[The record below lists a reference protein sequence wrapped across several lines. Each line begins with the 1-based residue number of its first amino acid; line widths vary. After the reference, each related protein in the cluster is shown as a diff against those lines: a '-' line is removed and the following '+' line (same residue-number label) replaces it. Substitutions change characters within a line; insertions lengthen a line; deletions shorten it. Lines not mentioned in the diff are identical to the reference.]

1 MSILNITPFLQLN
14 FYFLYLIP
22 NTNLKLFIMRKL
34 LLTIAL
40 VSFCFS
46 ANAQFGASV
55 GYGSG
60 KAKVSGGGESVTS
73 DASGAFAIG
82 LFYDSEISDNLDLLP
97 SIAFGIGE
105 KVEDESN
112 NSLALGLGLQYYPS
126 GKDGNFFIQP
136 GLGLGFTLAD
146 VDTDFVK
153 KSAFSGSIG
162 LGIDLSDNFTLIASY
177 ATQLSNSSNIDDI
190 TIKANSFGGSLLYK
204 F

>member
-1 MSILNITPFLQLN
+1 M
-14 FYFLYLIP
+14 
-22 NTNLKLFIMRKL
+22 KKL
-34 LLTIAL
+34 LLSIAL

-55 GYGSG
+55 GYWSG
-60 KAKVSGGGESVTS
+60 KATVDSEFGEITG
-73 DASGAFAIG
+73 DASGAFSIG
-82 LFYDSEISDNLDLLP
+82 LFYDAELSDNFDLLP

-112 NSLALGLGLQYYPS
+112 NSLAIGWGLQYYPT

-136 GLGLGFTLAD
+136 GVGLGFSLAD
-146 VDTDFVK
+146 EVEGL
-153 KSAFSGSIG
+153 SSSIFSGSIG

-177 ATQLSNSSNIDDI
+177 VTSLSDPSDVEGISISS
-190 TIKANSFGGSLLYK
+190 NSFGAALLYK

>member
-1 MSILNITPFLQLN
+1 M
-14 FYFLYLIP
+14 
-22 NTNLKLFIMRKL
+22 KKL
-34 LLTIAL
+34 LLSIAL

-60 KAKVSGGGESVTS
+60 KATVDSEFGEITG
-73 DASGAFAIG
+73 DASGAFSIG
-82 LFYDSEISDNLDLLP
+82 LFYDAELSDNFDLLP

-112 NSLALGLGLQYYPS
+112 NSLAIGLGLQYYPT

-136 GLGLGFTLAD
+136 GVGLGFSLAD
-146 VDTDFVK
+146 EVEGL
-153 KSAFSGSIG
+153 SSSIFSGSIG

-177 ATQLSNSSNIDDI
+177 ATSLSDPSDIEGISISS
-190 TIKANSFGGSLLYK
+190 NSFGAALLYK

>member
-1 MSILNITPFLQLN
+1 M
-14 FYFLYLIP
+14 
-22 NTNLKLFIMRKL
+22 KKL
-34 LLTIAL
+34 LLSIAL

-60 KAKVSGGGESVTS
+60 KATVDSEFGEITG
-73 DASGAFAIG
+73 DASGAFSIG
-82 LFYDSEISDNLDLLP
+82 LFYDAELSDNFDLLP

-112 NSLALGLGLQYYPS
+112 NSLAIGLGLQYYHT

-136 GLGLGFTLAD
+136 GVGLGFSLAD
-146 VDTDFVK
+146 EVEGL
-153 KSAFSGSIG
+153 SSSIFSGSIG

-177 ATQLSNSSNIDDI
+177 GTSLSDPSDVEGISISS
-190 TIKANSFGGSLLYK
+190 NSFGAALLYK

>member
-1 MSILNITPFLQLN
+1 M
-14 FYFLYLIP
+14 
-22 NTNLKLFIMRKL
+22 KKL
-34 LLTIAL
+34 LLSIAL

-60 KAKVSGGGESVTS
+60 KATVDSEFGEITG
-73 DASGAFAIG
+73 DASGAFSIG
-82 LFYDSEISDNLDLLP
+82 LFYDAELSDNFDLLP

-112 NSLALGLGLQYYPS
+112 NSLAIGLGLQYYPT

-136 GLGLGFTLAD
+136 GVGLGFSLAD
-146 VDTDFVK
+146 EVEGL
-153 KSAFSGSIG
+153 SSSIFSGSIG

-177 ATQLSNSSNIDDI
+177 ATSLSDPSDVEGISISS
-190 TIKANSFGGSLLYK
+190 NSFGAALLYK

>member
-1 MSILNITPFLQLN
+1 M
-14 FYFLYLIP
+14 
-22 NTNLKLFIMRKL
+22 KKL
-34 LLTIAL
+34 LLSIAL

-60 KAKVSGGGESVTS
+60 KATVEVDGFDDITG
-73 DASGAFAIG
+73 DASGAFSIG
-82 LFYDSEISDNLDLLP
+82 LFYDAELSDNFDLLP

-112 NSLALGLGLQYYPS
+112 NSLAIGLGLQYYPT

-136 GLGLGFTLAD
+136 GVGLGFSLAEE
-146 VDTDFVK
+146 VEGL
-153 KSAFSGSIG
+153 SSSIFSGSIG

-177 ATQLSNSSNIDDI
+177 ATSLSDPSDVEGISVSS
-190 TIKANSFGGSLLYK
+190 NSFGAALLYK

>member
-1 MSILNITPFLQLN
+1 M
-14 FYFLYLIP
+14 
-22 NTNLKLFIMRKL
+22 KKL

-55 GYGSG
+55 GYGTANGTVDSEF
-60 KAKVSGGGESVTS
+60 GES
-73 DASGAFAIG
+73 DLEASGAFSIG
-82 LFYDSEISDNLDLLP
+82 LFYDAELSDNFDLLP
-97 SIAFGIGE
+97 SIALGIGE

-112 NSLALGLGLQYYPS
+112 NSLAIGLGLQYYPT

-136 GLGLGFTLAD
+136 GVGLGFSLAD
-146 VDTDFVK
+146 EVEDISSTI
-153 KSAFSGSIG
+153 FSGSIG

-177 ATQLSNSSNIDDI
+177 ATSLSDPSDIEGISISS
-190 TIKANSFGGSLLYK
+190 NSFGAALLYK

>member
-1 MSILNITPFLQLN
+1 M
-14 FYFLYLIP
+14 
-22 NTNLKLFIMRKL
+22 KKL
-34 LLTIAL
+34 LLSIAL

-60 KAKVSGGGESVTS
+60 KATVDSEFGEITG
-73 DASGAFAIG
+73 DASGAFSIG
-82 LFYDSEISDNLDLLP
+82 LFYDAELSDNFDLLP

-112 NSLALGLGLQYYPS
+112 NSLAIGLGLQYYPT

-136 GLGLGFTLAD
+136 GVGLGFSLAD
-146 VDTDFVK
+146 EVEGL
-153 KSAFSGSIG
+153 SSSIFSGSIG

-177 ATQLSNSSNIDDI
+177 ATSLSDPSDVEGISVSS
-190 TIKANSFGGSLLYK
+190 NSFGAALLYK

>member
-1 MSILNITPFLQLN
+1 M
-14 FYFLYLIP
+14 
-22 NTNLKLFIMRKL
+22 KKL
-34 LLTIAL
+34 LLSIAL

-55 GYGSG
+55 GYGSATG
-60 KAKVSGGGESVTS
+60 KITEPDLETYTT
-73 DASGAFAIG
+73 DAAGAFAIG
-82 LFYDSEISDNLDLLP
+82 LFYDAELSDNFDLLP

-112 NSLALGLGLQYYPS
+112 NSLAIGLGLQYYPT

-136 GLGLGFTLAD
+136 GVGLGFSLAD
-146 VDTDFVK
+146 EVEGL
-153 KSAFSGSIG
+153 SSSIFSGSIG

-177 ATQLSNSSNIDDI
+177 GTSLSDPSDVEGISISS
-190 TIKANSFGGSLLYK
+190 NSFGAALLYK

>member
-1 MSILNITPFLQLN
+1 
-14 FYFLYLIP
+14 
-22 NTNLKLFIMRKL
+22 MRKL

-60 KAKVSGGGESVTS
+60 KATVDSEFGEITG
-73 DASGAFAIG
+73 DASGAFSIG
-82 LFYDSEISDNLDLLP
+82 LFYDAELSDNFDLLP

-112 NSLALGLGLQYYPS
+112 NTLAIGLGLQYYPT

-136 GLGLGFTLAD
+136 GVGLGFSLAD
-146 VDTDFVK
+146 EVEGL
-153 KSAFSGSIG
+153 SSSLFSGSIG

-177 ATQLSNSSNIDDI
+177 GTSLSDPSDI
-190 TIKANSFGGSLLYK
+190 EGISIRSNSFGAALLYK

>member
-1 MSILNITPFLQLN
+1 M
-14 FYFLYLIP
+14 
-22 NTNLKLFIMRKL
+22 KKL
-34 LLTIAL
+34 LLSIAL

-60 KAKVSGGGESVTS
+60 KATVDSEFGEITG
-73 DASGAFAIG
+73 DASGAFSIG
-82 LFYDSEISDNLDLLP
+82 LFYDAELSDNFDLLP

-112 NSLALGLGLQYYPS
+112 NSLAICLGLQYYPT

-136 GLGLGFTLAD
+136 GVGLGFSLAD
-146 VDTDFVK
+146 EVEGL
-153 KSAFSGSIG
+153 SSSIFSGSIG

-177 ATQLSNSSNIDDI
+177 GTSLSDPSDVEGISISS
-190 TIKANSFGGSLLYK
+190 NSFGAALLYK

>member
-1 MSILNITPFLQLN
+1 M
-14 FYFLYLIP
+14 
-22 NTNLKLFIMRKL
+22 KKL
-34 LLTIAL
+34 LLSIAL

-60 KAKVSGGGESVTS
+60 KATVDSEFGEITG
-73 DASGAFAIG
+73 DASGAFSIG
-82 LFYDSEISDNLDLLP
+82 LFYDAELSDNFDLLP

-105 KVEDESN
+105 KVDENSN
-112 NSLALGLGLQYYPS
+112 NSLALGLGLQYYPT

-136 GLGLGFTLAD
+136 GVGLGFSLAD
-146 VDTDFVK
+146 EVEGL
-153 KSAFSGSIG
+153 SSSIFSGSIG

-177 ATQLSNSSNIDDI
+177 GTSLSDPSDVEGISISS
-190 TIKANSFGGSLLYK
+190 NSFGAALLYK

>member
-1 MSILNITPFLQLN
+1 MITSFLQLN

-22 NTNLKLFIMRKL
+22 NTNLNLFIMRKL
-34 LLTIAL
+34 LLSIAL

-60 KAKVSGGGESVTS
+60 KATVDSEFGEITG
-73 DASGAFAIG
+73 DASGAFSIG
-82 LFYDSEISDNLDLLP
+82 LFYDAELSDNFDLLP

-112 NSLALGLGLQYYPS
+112 NSLAIGLGLQYYPT

-136 GLGLGFTLAD
+136 GVGLGFSLAD
-146 VDTDFVK
+146 EVEGL
-153 KSAFSGSIG
+153 SSSIFSGSIG

-177 ATQLSNSSNIDDI
+177 GTSLSDPSDLEGISISS
-190 TIKANSFGGSLLYK
+190 NSFGAALLYK

>member
-1 MSILNITPFLQLN
+1 M
-14 FYFLYLIP
+14 
-22 NTNLKLFIMRKL
+22 KKL
-34 LLTIAL
+34 LLSIAL

-60 KAKVSGGGESVTS
+60 KATVDSEFGEITG
-73 DASGAFAIG
+73 DASGAFSIG
-82 LFYDSEISDNLDLLP
+82 LFYDAELSDNFDLLP

-112 NSLALGLGLQYYPS
+112 NSLAIGLGLQYYPT

-136 GLGLGFTLAD
+136 GVGLGFSLAEE
-146 VDTDFVK
+146 VEGL
-153 KSAFSGSIG
+153 SSSIFSGSIG

-177 ATQLSNSSNIDDI
+177 ATSLSDPSDIEGISISS
-190 TIKANSFGGSLLYK
+190 NSFGAALLYK

>member
-1 MSILNITPFLQLN
+1 MK
-14 FYFLYLIP
+14 
-22 NTNLKLFIMRKL
+22 KLFL
-34 LLTIAL
+34 LIAL

-46 ANAQFGASV
+46 ANAQFGASI

-60 KAKVSGGGESVTS
+60 KATVDSEFGEITG
-73 DASGAFAIG
+73 DASGAFSIG
-82 LFYDSEISDNLDLLP
+82 LFYDAELSDNFDLLP

-112 NSLALGLGLQYYPS
+112 NSLAIGLGLQYYPT

-136 GLGLGFTLAD
+136 GVGLGFSLAD
-146 VDTDFVK
+146 EVEGL
-153 KSAFSGSIG
+153 SSSIFSGSIG

-177 ATQLSNSSNIDDI
+177 GTSLSDPSDVEGISISS
-190 TIKANSFGGSLLYK
+190 NSFGAALLYK

>member
-1 MSILNITPFLQLN
+1 M
-14 FYFLYLIP
+14 
-22 NTNLKLFIMRKL
+22 KKL
-34 LLTIAL
+34 LLSIAL

-60 KAKVSGGGESVTS
+60 KATVEVDGFDDVTG
-73 DASGAFAIG
+73 DASGAFSIG
-82 LFYDSEISDNLDLLP
+82 LFYDAELSDNFDLLP

-112 NSLALGLGLQYYPS
+112 NSLAIGLGLQYYPT

-136 GLGLGFTLAD
+136 GVGLGFSLAD
-146 VDTDFVK
+146 EVEGL
-153 KSAFSGSIG
+153 SSSIFSGSIG

-177 ATQLSNSSNIDDI
+177 GTSLSDHSDVEGISISS
-190 TIKANSFGGSLLYK
+190 NSFGAALLYK

>member
-1 MSILNITPFLQLN
+1 M
-14 FYFLYLIP
+14 
-22 NTNLKLFIMRKL
+22 KKL
-34 LLTIAL
+34 LLSIAL

-60 KAKVSGGGESVTS
+60 KATVDSEFGEITG
-73 DASGAFAIG
+73 DASGAFSIG
-82 LFYDSEISDNLDLLP
+82 LFYDAELSDNFDLLP

-112 NSLALGLGLQYYPS
+112 NSLAIGLGLQYYPT

-136 GLGLGFTLAD
+136 GVGLGFSLAD
-146 VDTDFVK
+146 EVEGL
-153 KSAFSGSIG
+153 SSSIFSGSIG

-177 ATQLSNSSNIDDI
+177 TTSLSDPSDIEGISISS
-190 TIKANSFGGSLLYK
+190 NSFGAALLYK

>member
-1 MSILNITPFLQLN
+1 M
-14 FYFLYLIP
+14 
-22 NTNLKLFIMRKL
+22 KKL
-34 LLTIAL
+34 LLSIAL

-60 KAKVSGGGESVTS
+60 KATVILNFGELQEMPLALSQLDYFMT
-73 DASGAFAIG
+73 AE
-82 LFYDSEISDNLDLLP
+82 LSDNFDLLP

-112 NSLALGLGLQYYPS
+112 NSLAIGLGLQYYPT

-136 GLGLGFTLAD
+136 GIGLGFSLAD
-146 VDTDFVK
+146 EVEGL
-153 KSAFSGSIG
+153 SSSLFSGSIG

-177 ATQLSNSSNIDDI
+177 GTSLSDPSDI
-190 TIKANSFGGSLLYK
+190 EGISIRSNSFGAALLYK

>member
-1 MSILNITPFLQLN
+1 M
-14 FYFLYLIP
+14 
-22 NTNLKLFIMRKL
+22 KKL

-60 KAKVSGGGESVTS
+60 KATVDSEFGEITG
-73 DASGAFAIG
+73 DASGAFSIG
-82 LFYDSEISDNLDLLP
+82 LFYDAELSDNFDLLP

-112 NSLALGLGLQYYPS
+112 NTLAIGLGLQYYPT

-136 GLGLGFTLAD
+136 GVGLGFSLAD
-146 VDTDFVK
+146 EVEGL
-153 KSAFSGSIG
+153 SSSIFSGSIG

-177 ATQLSNSSNIDDI
+177 ATSLSDPSDVEGISISS
-190 TIKANSFGGSLLYK
+190 NSFGAALLYK

>member
-1 MSILNITPFLQLN
+1 M
-14 FYFLYLIP
+14 
-22 NTNLKLFIMRKL
+22 KKL
-34 LLTIAL
+34 LLSIAL

-55 GYGSG
+55 GYGS
-60 KAKVSGGGESVTS
+60 A
-73 DASGAFAIG
+73 
-82 LFYDSEISDNLDLLP
+82 DNFDLLP

-112 NSLALGLGLQYYPS
+112 NSLAIGLGLQYYPT

-136 GLGLGFTLAD
+136 GVGLGFSLAD
-146 VDTDFVK
+146 EVEGL
-153 KSAFSGSIG
+153 SSSIFSGSIG

-177 ATQLSNSSNIDDI
+177 GTSLSDPSDVEGISISS
-190 TIKANSFGGSLLYK
+190 NSFGAALLYK

>member
-1 MSILNITPFLQLN
+1 M
-14 FYFLYLIP
+14 
-22 NTNLKLFIMRKL
+22 KKL

-60 KAKVSGGGESVTS
+60 KATVDSEFGEITG
-73 DASGAFAIG
+73 DASGAFSIG
-82 LFYDSEISDNLDLLP
+82 LFYDAELSDNFDLLP
-97 SIAFGIGE
+97 SIALGIGE

-112 NSLALGLGLQYYPS
+112 NSLAIGLGLQYYPT

-136 GLGLGFTLAD
+136 GVGLGFSLAD
-146 VDTDFVK
+146 EVEDISSTI
-153 KSAFSGSIG
+153 FSGSIG

-177 ATQLSNSSNIDDI
+177 ATSLSDPSDIEGISISS
-190 TIKANSFGGSLLYK
+190 NSFGAALLYK

>member
-1 MSILNITPFLQLN
+1 M
-14 FYFLYLIP
+14 
-22 NTNLKLFIMRKL
+22 KKL
-34 LLTIAL
+34 LLSIAL

-60 KAKVSGGGESVTS
+60 KATVEVDGFDDVTG
-73 DASGAFAIG
+73 DASGAFSIG
-82 LFYDSEISDNLDLLP
+82 LFYDAELSDNFDLLP

-112 NSLALGLGLQYYPS
+112 NTLAIGLGLQYYPT

-136 GLGLGFTLAD
+136 GIGLGFTLAD
-146 VDTDFVK
+146 VDTDYVK
-153 KSAFSGSIG
+153 KSGFTGSIG

-177 ATQLSNSSNIDDI
+177 GTTLSNQAQLEGYTLKS
-190 TIKANSFGGSLLYK
+190 NSFGAALLYK

>member
-1 MSILNITPFLQLN
+1 M
-14 FYFLYLIP
+14 
-22 NTNLKLFIMRKL
+22 KKL

-60 KAKVSGGGESVTS
+60 KATVDTELGEITG
-73 DASGAFAIG
+73 DASGAFSIG
-82 LFYDSEISDNLDLLP
+82 LFYDAELSDNFDLLP
-97 SIAFGIGE
+97 SIALGIGE

-112 NSLALGLGLQYYPS
+112 NSLAIGLGLQYYPT

-136 GLGLGFTLAD
+136 GVGLGFNIAD
-146 VDTDFVK
+146 EVDGQK
-153 KSAFSGSIG
+153 GSIFSGSIG

-177 ATQLSNSSNIDDI
+177 ATSLSDPSNVEGISISS
-190 TIKANSFGGSLLYK
+190 NSFGAALLYK